1 MKLQEVTRTTL
12 VQRGHEERG
21 GGRLAL
27 ARQVRA
33 RGQSLLRGQQQPHQ
47 LIHNLRAQIQHGK
60 HSLLILYPFDISIEH
75 MLTLLTFQT
84 LPQDSGPYRCRV
96 DFWKAATRNYKIY
109 LHLVEQADS
118 VRIYDGGDTEVDSEQ
133 LRRGML
139 LSVLCACAGDG
150 GRAGGAGQ
158 LHAGAD
164 MQEPGR
170 PPPALPQLAE
180 LQTPASAGQPGH
192 QLSYYLS

>member
-1 MKLQEVTRTTL
+1 M
-12 VQRGHEERG
+12 
-21 GGRLAL
+21 
-27 ARQVRA
+27 
-33 RGQSLLRGQQQPHQ
+33 
-47 LIHNLRAQIQHGK
+47 
-60 HSLLILYPFDISIEH
+60 
-75 MLTLLTFQT
+75 FQT

-133 LRRGML
+133 LRRGVL

-164 MQEPGR
+164 LQEPGR

-192 QLSYYLS
+192 LLSYYLSR

>member
-1 MKLQEVTRTTL
+1 M
-12 VQRGHEERG
+12 
-21 GGRLAL
+21 
-27 ARQVRA
+27 
-33 RGQSLLRGQQQPHQ
+33 
-47 LIHNLRAQIQHGK
+47 
-60 HSLLILYPFDISIEH
+60 
-75 MLTLLTFQT
+75 FQT

-118 VRIYDGGDTEVDSEQ
+118 VRIYDGGDTEVDSGQ
-133 LRRGML
+133 LRSGVL

-164 MQEPGR
+164 VQEPGR

-192 QLSYYLS
+192 LLSYYLSR

>member
-1 MKLQEVTRTTL
+1 MLGDRVSFL
-12 VQRGHEERG
+12 VNTSSTS
-21 GGRLAL
+21 RLSSRL
-27 ARQVRA
+27 VF
-33 RGQSLLRGQQQPHQ
+33 
-47 LIHNLRAQIQHGK
+47 N
-60 HSLLILYPFDISIEH
+60 
-75 MLTLLTFQT
+75 TT
-84 LPQDSGPYRCRV
+84 LPQDAGPYRCRV

-118 VRIYDGGDTEVDSEQ
+118 VRIYDGGDTEVDSEE
-133 LRRGML
+133 LRRGVL

-164 MQEPGR
+164 LPEPGR

>member
-1 MKLQEVTRTTL
+1 MRNGVEAASHWRDRSVLGDRVSFVVSSNHTNSSITSELRFNTASILFSFCIHQTL
-12 VQRGHEERG
+12 
-21 GGRLAL
+21 
-27 ARQVRA
+27 
-33 RGQSLLRGQQQPHQ
+33 
-47 LIHNLRAQIQHGK
+47 
-60 HSLLILYPFDISIEH
+60 DISIEH

-84 LPQDSGPYRCRV
+84 LPQDSGPYRCWV

-133 LRRGML
+133 LRRGVL

-164 MQEPGR
+164 LPEPGR